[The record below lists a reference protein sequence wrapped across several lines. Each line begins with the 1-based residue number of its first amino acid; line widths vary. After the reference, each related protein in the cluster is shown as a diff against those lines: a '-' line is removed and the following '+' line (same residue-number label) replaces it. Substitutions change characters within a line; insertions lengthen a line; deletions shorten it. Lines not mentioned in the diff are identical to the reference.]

1 MPHNRGTR
9 HNPKYVGL
17 VSYKGRTKWVGT
29 HSSIAACK
37 AAEQQRLAELRE
49 EVDAYDRLRVP
60 TVLEFAGATIDQK
73 TGRIQMSWPAGERT
87 RKEKGRK
94 ASSVQWMQEAL
105 RPFIR
110 EFPDRSMDSFG
121 RDEALTWI
129 RPKGAHTRQNVRQF
143 FNHALDRELIKSNP
157 FARIGASKRKR
168 RVDRHNFEIITDD
181 QYERL
186 RNAARTSRVD
196 DYGLV
201 IEGAVLAVGEAAIR
215 PGEVFALHR
224 DEIDYTENVL
234 HIRWQL
240 DSNTGKRVPPKDDDP
255 RWVVMSSTFRR
266 HLERMPRYSNT
277 ILFPAIRGSYMTQPN
292 WTHYWHAVRASAG
305 MPGQEFY
312 ELKHRAIQWM
322 IDPINDGGLGLDPQT
337 VAKMVGHD
345 DGGWLISTVYT
356 KLSERRA
363 RDRAQRAMDAY
374 QQRIQGPAKQTPKLT
389 IVGS

>member
-9 HNPKYVGL
+9 RKPKYVGL
-17 VSYKGRTKWVGT
+17 ASYKGRTKWVGT
-29 HSSIAACK
+29 HSSIAAYK
-37 AAEQQRLAELRE
+37 EAEQQRLAELRE
-49 EVDAYDRLRVP
+49 EVDAGDRQPAP
-60 TVLEFAGATIDQK
+60 TVLEFAGAKIDQK
-73 TGRIQMSWPAGERT
+73 TGRIEMTWPDGQRT

-94 ASSVQWMQEAL
+94 ESSVRHL
-105 RPFIR
+105 REGLKPFLR
-110 EFPDRSMDSFG
+110 EYGSRPLDSFTRG
-121 RDEALTWI
+121 EALTWI
-129 RPKGAHTRQNVRQF
+129 LPKGANILQSVRQF
-143 FNHALDRELIKSNP
+143 FNHALDRDLIDRNH
-157 FARIGASKRKR
+157 FTRLGVSKRKR
-168 RVDRHNFEIITDD
+168 RVDRHDFEIITDD

-201 IEGAVLAVGEAAIR
+201 VEGVVLAVGEAAIR

-240 DSNTGKRVPPKDDDP
+240 DSNTGKRVSPKDDDP

-266 HLERMPRYSNT
+266 HLERMPRYSDT
-277 ILFPAIRGSYMTQPN
+277 ILFPAIRGGYMTQSN

-322 IDPINDGGLGLDPQT
+322 IDPVDDGGLGLDFQT
-337 VAKMVGHD
+337 VATMVGHD

-363 RDRAQRAMDAY
+363 RDRAQRAMDAC
-374 QQRIQGPAKQTPKLT
+374 QQRIQDPAKQRPKLT
-389 IVGS
+389 IVES